1 MASFTREAIA
11 GGSDSV
17 VAIDLSM
24 HAVEATTP
32 VLLTLLVAPF
42 MRFDHEHFL
51 FFDEVY
57 EWSGSVLLL
66 HLALWERG
74 KCTFTR

>member
-1 MASFTREAIA
+1 MSIGFLNA
-11 GGSDSV
+11 
-17 VAIDLSM
+17 
-24 HAVEATTP
+24 

-66 HLALWERG
+66 HLALWERW
-74 KCTFTR
+74 KCTFRR